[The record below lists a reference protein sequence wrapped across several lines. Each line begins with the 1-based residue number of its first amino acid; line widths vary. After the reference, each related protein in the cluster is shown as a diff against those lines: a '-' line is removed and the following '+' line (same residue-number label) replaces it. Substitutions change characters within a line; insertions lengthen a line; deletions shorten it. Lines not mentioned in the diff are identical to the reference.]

1 MTGHQTILEGE
12 RTKMNIIAWKSH
24 TLKRKTISTLSA
36 ESQALIEASS
46 VAAWFRFLFCEA
58 WHSEQ
63 LWKDAD
69 WTRAIRAIPYT
80 LITDA
85 KSVYDA

>member
-46 VAAWFRFLFCEA
+46 VAVHQLQRGSVFSFVKHGIPNSCGKMQTGLGL
-58 WHSEQ
+58 SEQ
-63 LWKDAD
+63 SH
-69 WTRAIRAIPYT
+69 IH
-80 LITDA
+80 
-85 KSVYDA
+85 